1 MFFIVNFQ
9 NALRGISS
17 FMSKNYHEW
26 SKGMF
31 FFFLAVP
38 HSMWDLNSLEEF
50 PRKSPRGM
58 FFTRITL
65 KHFFFLKGN
74 SLVVQWLGLCAFIA
88 KSPGSI
94 PAQGTKIPQAA
105 WHGQKKQRRIP

>member
-65 KHFFFLKGN
+65 KHFFFFKGEFPGGP
-74 SLVVQWLGLCAFIA
+74 VVRTLRFHCQESRFNPCSGN
-88 KSPGSI
+88 
-94 PAQGTKIPQAA
+94 
-105 WHGQKKQRRIP
+105 